1 MLCALGSLCCC
12 SSTLSD
18 NFAAQRLLLNAIN
31 GCSHSAAVKFWVA
44 IKSLL
49 SVATI
54 VGIRGFVILTVAR
67 WAHPQLAKTAARAK
81 AVWIRRRLLSGE
93 CGDSIKTLMGER
105 ECLRR
110 CIFLKLF
117 KTEISENS
125 EAMCGD

>member
-1 MLCALGSLCCC
+1 MLCAVESLGCC

-31 GCSHSAAVKFWVA
+31 GCSRSAAVKFWVA
-44 IKSLL
+44 TKSFLL
-49 SVATI
+49 
-54 VGIRGFVILTVAR
+54 F
-67 WAHPQLAKTAARAK
+67 AKTAARAK

-110 CIFLKLF
+110 CFFLKLL
-117 KTEISENS
+117 KTQIS
-125 EAMCGD
+125 